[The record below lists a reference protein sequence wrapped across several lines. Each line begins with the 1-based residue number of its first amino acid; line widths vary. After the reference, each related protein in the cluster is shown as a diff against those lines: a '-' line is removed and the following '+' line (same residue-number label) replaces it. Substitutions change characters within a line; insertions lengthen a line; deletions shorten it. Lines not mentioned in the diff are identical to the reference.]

1 MIVVA
6 SGRKPGSNDAGYTAN
21 VTWIADARSSDRVL
35 SLRGVYTN
43 YGKEMDMTWRLAP
56 IIKGAI
62 VVAAVLPAAGCAAA
76 VVGGAGAA
84 SGIYLTSRGAESVV
98 EGPVDQ
104 VAARAKSVMN
114 EMDIVQDEQSSKD
127 QGAKR
132 EFKGKKGDLDVTV
145 RLESQSTK
153 TTKVEASARKN
164 LVEWDKDF
172 AKDLVSRI
180 VEKS

>member
-1 MIVVA
+1 
-6 SGRKPGSNDAGYTAN
+6 
-21 VTWIADARSSDRVL
+21 
-35 SLRGVYTN
+35 
-43 YGKEMDMTWRLAP
+43 MTWRLAP

-62 VVAAVLPAAGCAAA
+62 IVAAVLPAAGCAAA

-84 SGIYLTSRGAESVV
+84 TGVYLTSRGAESLAP
-98 EGPVDQ
+98 GSVDQ
-104 VAARAKSVMN
+104 VARRTKTVMN
-114 EMDIVQDEQSSKD
+114 EMDIVLDAQSSEQ

-164 LVEWDKDF
+164 LAEWDKDF
-172 AKDLVSRI
+172 AQTLVSRI